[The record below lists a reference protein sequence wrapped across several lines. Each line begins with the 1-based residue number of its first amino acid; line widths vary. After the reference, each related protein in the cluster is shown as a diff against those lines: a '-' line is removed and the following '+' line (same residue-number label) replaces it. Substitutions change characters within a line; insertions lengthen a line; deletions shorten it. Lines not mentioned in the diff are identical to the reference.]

1 MNLKNELANVITM
14 RVANEF
20 GYTKD
25 QLISNRRDV
34 LLFVARQY
42 LYYYLDYY
50 VGLDQQ
56 EIAEIVKKDRSS
68 VFYSL
73 ATFEKNIG
81 RKQGYTSEF
90 MRIDAIVRSITLNY
104 MDYYGYDTAKW
115 QFRSRRTLLAGTNLS
130 RVDRLLDKHWA
141 DQKRKRELET
151 IDGSDSRTGDQRIC

>member
-1 MNLKNELANVITM
+1 MKNELATMITV

-20 GYTKD
+20 GYTKE
-25 QLISNRRDV
+25 QLISNRRDI

-50 VGLDQQ
+50 VGLDLQ
-56 EIAEIVKKDRSS
+56 EIAEIVKKDRSAI
-68 VFYSL
+68 VYSL
-73 ATFEKNIG
+73 ATFDKNMG

-90 MRIDAIVRSITLNY
+90 IRIDAIVRSITLNF
-104 MDYYGYDTAKW
+104 MDYYGYDTKQW
-115 QFRSRRTLLAGTNLS
+115 QFRSRRNVLAGTNLS

-151 IDGSDSRTGDQRIC
+151 IDRSDSRTGDQRIC

>member
-1 MNLKNELANVITM
+1 MNLKNELANVISM

-25 QLISNRRDV
+25 QLFSNRRDV

-50 VGLDQQ
+50 VGLEMH

-68 VFYSL
+68 VWYSL
-73 ATFEKNIG
+73 ATFEKNMG

-90 MRIDAIVRSITLNY
+90 IRIDGIVRSITVNF

-115 QFRSRRTLLAGTNLS
+115 QFRSRRNVLAGTNLS

-141 DQKRKRELET
+141 DQKRKRKLEASN
-151 IDGSDSRTGDQRIC
+151 GSNSRIGD